1 MSDIERPLACD
12 GGGLFVVGITLPL
25 ERSNSAITSCGRS
38 QVIVLRRSHL
48 RCLALLKKHHL
59 PDHHLRYTFAVSTA
73 GLAVKTCQPQR
84 LQVAGL
90 TASAATAA
98 VTHRK
103 ELAATVSRVKAKAR
117 LRRLVAAIPLAGI
130 AAAAEFE
137 RRDFLSWQEENPD
150 GTFGQYGCEAS
161 VLSAEVMDE
170 VLQELPE
177 AVRPRKE
184 TVLKMLPKCDE

>member
-1 MSDIERPLACD
+1 MLSLLRNTTFLI
-12 GGGLFVVGITLPL
+12 ITC
-25 ERSNSAITSCGRS
+25 A
-38 QVIVLRRSHL
+38 
-48 RCLALLKKHHL
+48 
-59 PDHHLRYTFAVSTA
+59 TFAVSTA
-73 GLAVKTCQPQR
+73 GLAVKTFR
-84 LQVAGL
+84 LSAQVAGL

>member
-1 MSDIERPLACD
+1 MLSLLRNTTFLI
-12 GGGLFVVGITLPL
+12 ITC
-25 ERSNSAITSCGRS
+25 A
-38 QVIVLRRSHL
+38 
-48 RCLALLKKHHL
+48 
-59 PDHHLRYTFAVSTA
+59 TFAVSTA
-73 GLAVKTCQPQR
+73 GLAVKTFS
-84 LQVAGL
+84 LSAQVAGL

-117 LRRLVAAIPLAGI
+117 LRRLVAAIPLRQASLPL
-130 AAAAEFE
+130 
-137 RRDFLSWQEENPD
+137 RSLSDAIFFRGKKKTPD